1 MSSETV
7 DHPPH
12 YRADTIEAI
21 DVIEAWELNFSLG
34 NVVKYV
40 CRAGL
45 KSDNALEDLSKAL
58 WYLEREVDRI
68 TRIRKRS
75 RPGESGVM
83 KGRLLLT
90 EESDEQR

>member
-1 MSSETV
+1 MAANDRI
-7 DHPPH
+7 DHPSH
-12 YRADTIEAI
+12 YRADSIEAI

-45 KSDNALEDLSKAL
+45 KSDNALEDLRKAL

-68 TRIRKRS
+68 TRIQKRS
-75 RPGESGVM
+75 RSGEPGVTTN
-83 KGRLLLT
+83 RLLLT
-90 EESDEQR
+90 EESDE